1 MLSLRHERNLRRLRS
16 LAVIASNKPG
26 VKATGSRKIL

>member
-1 MLSLRHERNLRRLRS
+1 MLSLRHERNLRRLRG

-26 VKATGSRKIL
+26 VKATGSRKIR